1 MRMGISMR
9 RSSCRAHMML
19 PATGGASRGSGG
31 ACLCRSYSFCICTK
45 LNDHLMIVPGSSNVM
60 LFAGDRA

>member
-1 MRMGISMR
+1 MLWPNVACTTHVRMGTSMR

-31 ACLCRSYSFCICTK
+31 ACLCRSYSFWICTRQRAA
-45 LNDHLMIVPGSSNVM
+45 DHL
-60 LFAGDRA
+60 RYT